1 MSVIVITCCSIH
13 SCSLAVWYLCGMWT
27 KFNQYVLEMV
37 GCQLKSAYIQIF
49 FASVQ
54 TRNESPIIG
63 LQQNPQQDEESS
75 ARPAVSAASP
85 VWRIRPPYSGF
96 LGQLAFP
103 FVDLEQLKFC
113 VNLICVSLRWHVH
126 TCQGVDG
133 SRAKHF
139 WLGCAKVT
147 PV

>member
-1 MSVIVITCCSIH
+1 MATRIVRKAYSAILT
-13 SCSLAVWYLCGMWT
+13 
-27 KFNQYVLEMV
+27 NQNVLEVV
-37 GCQLKSAYIQIF
+37 GCQLKSAYVQIF

-85 VWRIRPPYSGF
+85 VS
-96 LGQLAFP
+96 
-103 FVDLEQLKFC
+103 
-113 VNLICVSLRWHVH
+113 
-126 TCQGVDG
+126 
-133 SRAKHF
+133 
-139 WLGCAKVT
+139 